1 MKSTSVTIT
10 ALAENTAQGM
20 GLLGE
25 HGLRLWIETAETCVL
40 FDTGQGQTLPH
51 DRRTTFGVARNT
63 VRLSVGVEPV
73 EDLIADLK
81 QALNYT

>member
-10 ALAENTAQGM
+10 VLAENTAQGM

-40 FDTGQGQTLPH
+40 FDTGQGLTLPH
-51 DRRTTFGVARNT
+51 DRRTTFGVAQNT
-63 VRLSVGVEPV
+63 VRLSIGIEPV
-73 EDLIADLK
+73 EQIVDDLK
-81 QALNYT
+81 RAMDAI